1 MSAKASFEEDIRA
14 AVDVMRRGG
23 LILYPTDTVWGI
35 GCDATNAEA
44 VRKVFDLK
52 RRADAKALITLV
64 SDEAMLER
72 YVEEVPEVA
81 YQLIECAVSPVTIV
95 YDHGVGV
102 APSLL
107 DPDGSIGIRVTSERY
122 SRALCRAL
130 RRPVVSTS
138 ANISGVATPQCFA
151 RIASEII
158 DGVDYVAEYRRDD
171 NSPASPSSVIKISR
185 GGLFTILRK

>member
-1 MSAKASFEEDIRA
+1 M
-14 AVDVMRRGG
+14 
-23 LILYPTDTVWGI
+23 P
-35 GCDATNAEA
+35 
-44 VRKVFDLK
+44 
-52 RRADAKALITLV
+52 
-64 SDEAMLER
+64 
-72 YVEEVPEVA
+72 
-81 YQLIECAVSPVTIV
+81 
-95 YDHGVGV
+95 
-102 APSLL
+102 PSLL
-107 DPDGSIGIRVTSERY
+107 APDGSIGIRVTSERY